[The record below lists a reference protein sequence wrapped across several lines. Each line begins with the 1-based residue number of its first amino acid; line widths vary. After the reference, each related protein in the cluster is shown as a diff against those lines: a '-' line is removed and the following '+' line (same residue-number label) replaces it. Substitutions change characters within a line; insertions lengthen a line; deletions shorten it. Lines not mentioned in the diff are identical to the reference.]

1 MNTTDLEVY
10 QFACLNDNFG
20 YLVHDPDG
28 GVTATI
34 DTPEVA
40 TINRALAD
48 KGWSLTHILNTHHHP
63 DHAGG
68 NLELKEQWG
77 CEIIGAACDA
87 QRIPGIDRQLSDGD
101 LFEFGGHS
109 VQVFETPGHTVGHVV
124 YHFVNDDVAF
134 VGDTLFSM
142 GCGRLFEG
150 SATQMWSSLQKILNW
165 PDSTLLYCA
174 HEYTQ
179 GNGRFALTVE
189 PQNAALQARMKQVD
203 ELRSR
208 GEWTVPTTL
217 ELEKA
222 TNPFLRPA
230 SADLQQTIG
239 KVGQPLAE
247 VMGET
252 RRLKDNA

>member
-1 MNTTDLEVY
+1 MSSNTLEVY
-10 QFACLNDNFG
+10 QFACLDDNFG
-20 YLVHDPDG
+20 YLVHDASS
-28 GVTATI
+28 GVTATV

-40 TINRALAD
+40 AINQALSD
-48 KGWSLTHILNTHHHP
+48 KGWKLTHILNTHHHP

-68 NLELKEQWG
+68 NLELKQQWD

-87 QRIPGIDRQLSDGD
+87 ARIPGIDQQLNDGD
-101 LFEFGGHS
+101 QFTFGDHQ
-109 VQVFETPGHTVGHVV
+109 VAVFETPGHTVGHIVF
-124 YHFVNDDVAF
+124 HFINDDVAF

-150 SATQMWSSLQKILNW
+150 DATQMWSSLEKILKW
-165 PDSTLLYCA
+165 PESTLLYCA

-179 GNGRFALTVE
+179 GNGHFALTVE
-189 PQNAALQARMKQVD
+189 PQNSDLQARVKQVD
-203 ELRSR
+203 ELRAA
-208 GEWTVPTTL
+208 GKWTVPTTL
-217 ELEKA
+217 KLEKA

-230 SADLQQTIG
+230 SSDLQQTIG
-239 KVGQPLAE
+239 KVGAPLAE

>member
-1 MNTTDLEVY
+1 MATSDLEIY
-10 QFACLNDNFG
+10 QFQCLDDNFG
-20 YLVHDPDG
+20 YLVHDP
-28 GVTATI
+28 VAELTATI

-40 TINRALAD
+40 RINQALAD
-48 KGWSLTHILNTHHHP
+48 KGWQLTHIFNTHHHP

-77 CEIIGAACDA
+77 CEIIGARCDA
-87 QRIPGIDRQLSDGD
+87 KRIPGIDVQLDDGD
-101 LFEFGGHS
+101 SFKFGDHS
-109 VQVFETPGHTVGHVV
+109 VQVFETPGHTVGHLVFN
-124 YHFVNDDVAF
+124 FVDDEVAF

-150 SATQMWSSLQKILNW
+150 SATQMWNSLEKILKW

-179 GNGRFALTVE
+179 GNGHFALTVE
-189 PQNAALQARMKQVD
+189 PQNADLQARVKEVD
-203 ELRSR
+203 ELRAA
-208 GEWTVPTTL
+208 GKWTVPTTL
-217 ELEKA
+217 KLEKA

-230 SADLQQTIG
+230 SGDLQRTIG
-239 KVGQPLAE
+239 KVGAPLDE

>member
-1 MNTTDLEVY
+1 MATSDLEIY
-10 QFACLNDNFG
+10 QFQCLDDNFG
-20 YLVHDPDG
+20 YLVHDP
-28 GVTATI
+28 VAELTAAI

-40 TINRALAD
+40 RINQALAD
-48 KGWSLTHILNTHHHP
+48 KGWQLTHIFNTHHHP

-77 CEIIGAACDA
+77 CEIIGARCDA
-87 QRIPGIDRQLSDGD
+87 ERIPGIDVQLDEGD
-101 LFEFGGHS
+101 SFKFGEHL
-109 VQVFETPGHTVGHVV
+109 VQVFETPGHTVGHLV
-124 YHFVNDDVAF
+124 YNFVDDEVAF

-150 SATQMWSSLQKILNW
+150 SAAQMWNSLEKILKW

-179 GNGRFALTVE
+179 SNGHFALTVE
-189 PQNAALQARMKQVD
+189 PQNPDLQARVKEVD
-203 ELRSR
+203 ELRAA
-208 GEWTVPTTL
+208 GKWTVPTTL
-217 ELEKA
+217 KLEKA

-230 SADLQQTIG
+230 SEDLQRTIG
-239 KVGQPLAE
+239 KVGAPLDE